1 MKFLTNILSKI
12 KMGFVGLGKFAPFL
26 TKAATTVEIITGNEE
41 LVPLTE
47 KAGAAA
53 VKIGQELTDTDNVV
67 GVVAEALGEVA
78 ESEGSTSVAKVA
90 KNVAKAAKK

>member
-1 MKFLTNILSKI
+1 MNFLTNILSKI

-53 VKIGQELTDTDNVV
+53 AKIGQELADTDNVV